1 MPFKMQPIFNLLTTF
16 ICMLVLSIYIK
27 TLQGTFDSIKV
38 IVLINFFTYREIHV
52 YIYIPQ
58 VF

>member
-1 MPFKMQPIFNLLTTF
+1 MQPIFNLLTTF